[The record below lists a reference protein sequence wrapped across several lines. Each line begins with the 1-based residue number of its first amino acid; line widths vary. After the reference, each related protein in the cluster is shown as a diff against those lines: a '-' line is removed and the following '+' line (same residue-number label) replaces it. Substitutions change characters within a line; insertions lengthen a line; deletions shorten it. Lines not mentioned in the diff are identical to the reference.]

1 MSGSLLRRVRVA
13 EVEQVAKRIKRFRL
27 VDIDNAP
34 LSEFSGG
41 SHISVVMHS
50 GDRLM
55 RNPYSLMG
63 SPTDTSSYQIS
74 VLNCGDDSRGGSKF
88 MHEKVAVGSEL
99 QISDPLNLFPPC
111 KLAKKHI
118 LIAGGIGI
126 TPFMSM
132 MNELDGLHCDF
143 ELHYGVRSLEEGA
156 YCKYLQSRYGS
167 RVNIYRQDQN
177 QLIPLESVLSGQRLG
192 THMYVCGPKPMIDW
206 ALQTAEL
213 LGWPAENVHSEQ
225 FSAPPPGKPFVV
237 KLAKSGR
244 EIEVRG
250 HQSILEALEEH
261 GVDAP
266 FLCRGGA
273 CGQCETGVVA
283 CDGFIEHNDHFLTEA
298 ERVSGKKIMICMS
311 RIPSG
316 SITLDL

>member
-13 EVEQVAKRIKRFRL
+13 EVEPVANRIKRFRL
-27 VDIDNAP
+27 VDADNAP

-41 SHISVVMHS
+41 SHISVVMHA
-50 GDRLM
+50 GDRLL

-63 SPTDTSSYQIS
+63 APSDTSSYQIS
-74 VLNCGDDSRGGSKF
+74 VLNCDPSRGGSRF
-88 MHEKVAVGSEL
+88 MHENVTVGTEL
-99 QISDPLNLFPPC
+99 EIGQPLNLFPPA
-111 KLAKKHI
+111 KLAKKHVF
-118 LIAGGIGI
+118 IAGGIGI

-132 MNELDGLHCDF
+132 MNELDGLGSDF
-143 ELHYGVRSLEEGA
+143 ELHYGVRSLEDGA

-167 RVNIYRQDQN
+167 RINIYRQDQG
-177 QLIPLESVLSGQRLG
+177 QLIPLENVLSGQRLG

-206 ALQTAEL
+206 ALQTAKL
-213 LGWPAENVHSEQ
+213 LGWPDENVHSEQ

-237 KLAKSGR
+237 KLARSGR
-244 EIEVRG
+244 EIVVRG
-250 HQSILEALEEH
+250 HQSILEALEEN

-273 CGQCETGVVA
+273 CGQCQTNVVA
-283 CDGFIEHNDHFLTEA
+283 CDGFIEHNDHYLTEP
-298 ERVSGKKIMICMS
+298 EKVSGKKIMICMS
-311 RIPSG
+311 RIQTG

>member
-13 EVEQVAKRIKRFRL
+13 EVEQVAARIKRFRF

-50 GDRLM
+50 GDRMM

-63 SPTDTSSYQIS
+63 PPTDTSSYQIS
-74 VLNCGDDSRGGSKF
+74 VLHCGADSRGGSKF
-88 MHEKVAVGSEL
+88 MHENVAVGSEL
-99 QISDPLNLFPPC
+99 DISEPLNLFPPV
-111 KLAKKHI
+111 KLAKKHV
-118 LIAGGIGI
+118 LVAGGIGI

-132 MNELDGLHCDF
+132 MNELDALHSDF
-143 ELHYGVRSLEEGA
+143 ELHYGVRSLEDGA

-167 RVNIYRQDQN
+167 RVNIYRQDQG
-177 QLIPLESVLSGQRLG
+177 QMIPLEAVLGGQRLG

-213 LGWPAENVHSEQ
+213 LGWPRENVHSEQ
-225 FSAPPPGKPFVV
+225 FSAPPAGKPFIV

-244 EIEVRG
+244 EISVKG
-250 HQSILEALEEH
+250 YQSILEALEQN

-273 CGQCETGVVA
+273 CGQCETSVVA
-283 CDGFIEHNDHFLTEA
+283 CDGYIEHNDHFLSEA
-298 ERVSGKKIMICMS
+298 ERVGGKKIMICMS
-311 RIPSG
+311 RIQSG

>member
-1 MSGSLLRRVRVA
+1 MSGNILRRVRVA
-13 EVEQVAKRIKRFRL
+13 EVEPVANRIKRFRF

-74 VLNCGDDSRGGSKF
+74 VLNVDPSRGGSRF
-88 MHEKVAVGSEL
+88 MHENVKVGSEL
-99 QISDPLNLFPPC
+99 EIGQPLNLFPPA
-111 KLAKKHI
+111 KLAKKHVFV
-118 LIAGGIGI
+118 AGGIGI
-126 TPFMSM
+126 TPFMAM
-132 MNELDGLHCDF
+132 MNELDGLHADF
-143 ELHYGVRSLEEGA
+143 ELHYGVRSLEDGA
-156 YCKYLQSRYGS
+156 YCKYLQSRYCS
-167 RVNIYRQDQN
+167 RVNVYRQDQG
-177 QLIPLESVLSGQRLG
+177 QLIPLETVLSSQRLG

-206 ALQTAEL
+206 ALQTARL
-213 LGWPAENVHSEQ
+213 LGWPDENVHSEQ

-237 KLAKSGR
+237 KLARSGR
-244 EIEVRG
+244 DIVVGG
-250 HQSILEALEEH
+250 HQSILEALEEN
-261 GVDAP
+261 GIDAP

-273 CGQCETGVVA
+273 CGQCQTEVLA
-283 CDGFIEHNDHFLTEA
+283 CDGFIEHNDHYLTEQ
-298 ERVSGKKIMICMS
+298 EKVSGKKIMICMS
-311 RIPSG
+311 RIPTG

>member
-1 MSGSLLRRVRVA
+1 MSRNLLRRVRVA
-13 EVEQVAKRIKRFRL
+13 EVEAVANRIKRFRL

-74 VLNCGDDSRGGSKF
+74 VLNVDPSRGGSRF
-88 MHEKVAVGSEL
+88 MHENVKVGSEL
-99 QISDPLNLFPPC
+99 EIGQPLNLFPPA
-111 KLAKKHI
+111 KLAKKHVFV
-118 LIAGGIGI
+118 AGGIGI
-126 TPFMSM
+126 TPFMAM
-132 MNELDGLHCDF
+132 MNELDGLHADF
-143 ELHYGVRSLEEGA
+143 ELHYGVRSLDDGA

-167 RVNIYRQDQN
+167 RVNVYRQDQG
-177 QLIPLESVLSGQRLG
+177 QLIPLETVLSSQRLG

-206 ALQTAEL
+206 ALQTARV
-213 LGWPAENVHSEQ
+213 LGWPDENVHSEQ

-237 KLAKSGR
+237 KLARSGR
-244 EIEVRG
+244 DIVVRG
-250 HQSILEALEEH
+250 HQSILEALEEN

-273 CGQCETGVVA
+273 CGQCQTEVLS
-283 CDGFIEHNDHFLTEA
+283 CDSFIEHNDHYLTEP
-298 ERVSGKKIMICMS
+298 EKVSGKKIMICMS
-311 RIPSG
+311 RIPTG

>member
-1 MSGSLLRRVRVA
+1 MSGSLLRRIRVA
-13 EVEQVAKRIKRFRL
+13 EVERVANRIKRFRL
-27 VDIDNAP
+27 VDAENAP

-74 VLNCGDDSRGGSKF
+74 VLNCEDSRGGSNF
-88 MHEKVAVGSEL
+88 MHENVSVGSEL
-99 QISDPLNLFPPC
+99 EIGQPLNLFPPV
-111 KLAKKHI
+111 KLAKKHV
-118 LIAGGIGI
+118 LVAGGIGI

-132 MNELDGLHCDF
+132 MNELDSLHSDF
-143 ELHYGVRSLEEGA
+143 ELHYGVRSLDDGA

-167 RVNIYRQDQN
+167 RIKVYRQDQG
-177 QLIPLESVLSGQRLG
+177 QMIPLHSVLDDQRLG

-206 ALQTAEL
+206 ALQTARL
-213 LGWPAENVHSEQ
+213 AGWPEENLHSEQ
-225 FSAPPPGKPFVV
+225 FSAPPAGKPFVV
-237 KLAKSGR
+237 KLAKSER
-244 EIEVRG
+244 EIIVKG
-250 HQSILEALEEH
+250 HQSILEALEEN

-283 CDGFIEHNDHFLTEA
+283 CDGFIEHNDHFLTEP
-298 ERVSGKKIMICMS
+298 EKVGGKKIMICMS
-311 RIPSG
+311 RIQTG

>member
-13 EVEQVAKRIKRFRL
+13 EVERVANRIKRFRL
-27 VDIDNAP
+27 VDADNAP

-41 SHISVVMHS
+41 SHISVVMHA

-63 SPTDTSSYQIS
+63 APSDTSSYQIS
-74 VLNCGDDSRGGSKF
+74 VLNVEDSRGGSKF
-88 MHEKVAVGSEL
+88 MHENVSVGTEL
-99 QISDPLNLFPPC
+99 EIGQPLNLFPPA
-111 KLAKKHI
+111 KLAKKHV
-118 LIAGGIGI
+118 LVAGGIGI

-132 MNELDGLHCDF
+132 MDELDGLHSDF
-143 ELHYGVRSLEEGA
+143 ELHYGVRSLEDAA

-167 RVNIYRQDQN
+167 RVNIYRQDQGH
-177 QLIPLESVLSGQRLG
+177 LIPLERILSDQRLG

-206 ALQTAEL
+206 SLQTANL
-213 LGWPAENVHSEQ
+213 LGWPDENVHSEQ
-225 FSAPPPGKPFVV
+225 FSAPPPGKQFLV
-237 KLAKSGR
+237 KLARSGR
-244 EIEVRG
+244 EIIVRG
-250 HQSILEALEEH
+250 HQSILEALEEN

-273 CGQCETGVVA
+273 CGQCETQVVA
-283 CDGFIEHNDHFLTEA
+283 CEGFIEHNDHFLTEP

-311 RIPSG
+311 RIQTG

>member
-1 MSGSLLRRVRVA
+1 MSGSVLRRVRVA
-13 EVEQVAKRIKRFRL
+13 EVERVANRIKRFRL
-27 VDIDNAP
+27 VDLDNAP

-41 SHISVVMHS
+41 SHISVIMHS
-50 GDRLM
+50 GNRIM

-63 SPTDTSSYQIS
+63 APTDTSSYQIS
-74 VLNCGDDSRGGSKF
+74 VLHCGNDSRGGSQY
-88 MHEKVAVGSEL
+88 MHDNVTVGTEL
-99 QISDPLNLFPPC
+99 QISEPLNLFPIA

-118 LIAGGIGI
+118 FVAGGIGI

-132 MNELDGLHCDF
+132 MNELDGMHSDF

-156 YCKYLQSRYGS
+156 YSKYLQSRYGS
-167 RVNIYRQDQN
+167 RVNVYRQDQG
-177 QLIPLESVLSGQRLG
+177 QLIPLETTLAEQRLG

-206 ALQTAEL
+206 ALQTAEI

-237 KLAKSGR
+237 KLARSGR
-244 EIEVRG
+244 EIIVKG
-250 HQSILEALEEH
+250 HQSILEALEEN

-266 FLCRGGA
+266 YLCRGGA
-273 CGQCETGVVA
+273 CGQCETEVVT
-283 CDGFIEHNDHFLTEA
+283 CDGYIEHNDHFLTEP

-311 RIPSG
+311 RIQTG

>member
-13 EVEQVAKRIKRFRL
+13 EVERVANRIKRFRL
-27 VDIDNAP
+27 VDADNAP

-41 SHISVVMHS
+41 SHISVVMHA
-50 GDRLM
+50 GDRLL

-63 SPTDTSSYQIS
+63 SPSDTSSYQIS
-74 VLNCGDDSRGGSKF
+74 VLNVEDSRGGSKF
-88 MHEKVAVGSEL
+88 MHENVTVGTEL
-99 QISDPLNLFPPC
+99 EIGQPLNLFPPS
-111 KLAKKHI
+111 KLAKKHV
-118 LIAGGIGI
+118 LVAGGIGI

-132 MNELDGLHCDF
+132 MTELDGLHSDF
-143 ELHYGVRSLEEGA
+143 ELHYGVRSFEDGA

-167 RVNIYRQDQN
+167 RVNIYRQDQG
-177 QLIPLESVLSGQRLG
+177 QLIPLERILGDQRLG

-206 ALQTAEL
+206 SLQTARL
-213 LGWPAENVHSEQ
+213 LGWPDENVHSEQ

-237 KLAKSGR
+237 KLARSGR
-244 EIEVRG
+244 EIIVRG
-250 HQSILEALEEH
+250 HQSILEALEEN

-273 CGQCETGVVA
+273 CGQCETQVVA
-283 CDGFIEHNDHFLTEA
+283 CEGFIEHNDHFLTEP

-311 RIPSG
+311 RIQTG

>member
-1 MSGSLLRRVRVA
+1 MSGSLLRRVRVV
-13 EVEQVAKRIKRFRL
+13 EVEPVATRIKRFRL

-50 GDRLM
+50 GDRMM
-55 RNPYSLMG
+55 RNPYSLM
-63 SPTDTSSYQIS
+63 SAPTDTSSYQVS
-74 VLNCGDDSRGGSKF
+74 VLNCGSDSRGGSKF
-88 MHEKVAVGSEL
+88 MHENVSVGSEL
-99 QISDPLNLFPPC
+99 EISEPLNLFPPS
-111 KLAKKHI
+111 KLAKKHVFV
-118 LIAGGIGI
+118 AGGIGI

-132 MNELDGLHCDF
+132 MNELDGLHSDF
-143 ELHYGVRSLEEGA
+143 ELHYGVRSFEEGA

-167 RVNIYRQDQN
+167 RVNIYRQDQG
-177 QLIPLESVLSGQRLG
+177 QLIPLESVLGDQRLG

-225 FSAPPPGKPFVV
+225 FSAPPLGKPFVV
-237 KLAKSGR
+237 KLAKSGL
-244 EIEVRG
+244 EIPVKG
-250 HQSILEALEEH
+250 FQSILEALEEH

-283 CDGFIEHNDHFLTEA
+283 CDGFIEHNDHFLTEP
-298 ERVSGKKIMICMS
+298 ERISGKKIMICMS
-311 RIPSG
+311 RIQSG

>member
-13 EVEQVAKRIKRFRL
+13 EVERVANRIKRFRL
-27 VDIDNAP
+27 VDADNAP
-34 LSEFSGG
+34 MSEFSGG

-63 SPTDTSSYQIS
+63 SPSDTSSYQIS
-74 VLNCGDDSRGGSKF
+74 VLNVEESRGGSKF
-88 MHEKVAVGSEL
+88 MHENVAVGSEL
-99 QISDPLNLFPPC
+99 EISQPLNLFPPA
-111 KLAKKHI
+111 KLAKKHV
-118 LIAGGIGI
+118 LVAGGIGI

-132 MNELDGLHCDF
+132 MNELDGLHSDF

-167 RVNIYRQDQN
+167 RIKIYRQDLG
-177 QLIPLESVLSGQRLG
+177 QLIPLENVLGDQRLG

-206 ALQTAEL
+206 ALQTAML
-213 LGWPAENVHSEQ
+213 LGWPDENVHSEQ

-237 KLAKSGR
+237 KLARSGR
-244 EIEVRG
+244 EIIVRG
-250 HQSILEALEEH
+250 HQSILEALEEN

-266 FLCRGGA
+266 FLCRGGV

-283 CDGFIEHNDHFLTEA
+283 CESFIEHNDHFLTKA
-298 ERVSGKKIMICMS
+298 ERVGGKKIMICMS
-311 RIPSG
+311 RIQTG